1 MNALRA
7 SRAFASAAVLALAV
21 AACGSA
27 IEQQESSYK
36 HRVGKVEELA
46 AKASPATKKALTD
59 RRDAIAK
66 SYAALPADK
75 AARSEGLG
83 KLNQELN
90 KVLEEYQA
98 KVDEEAKA
106 ATDKAAADL
115 AGHWV
120 GGGID
125 LLIEPGGAVAYKKQS
140 AGSSKSI
147 TGKLGKVTDTSFD
160 VTVIAASTTFKLDKR
175 PHQEGGAWKMTVDGT
190 ELTRQ

>member
-1 MNALRA
+1 MNALTA
-7 SRAFASAAVLALAV
+7 SRRIASAALLALWV

-98 KVDEEAKA
+98 KVDEEAKS

-115 AGHWV
+115 AGHWA

-125 LLIEPGGAVAYKKQS
+125 LVIEPGGGAVYKKERG
-140 AGSSKSI
+140 GSKTTL

-160 VTVIAASTTFKLDKR
+160 ITVIAISTTFKLDKR
-175 PHQEGGAWKMTVDGT
+175 PHQEGGVWKMTVDGT
-190 ELTRQ
+190 ELTKQ